1 MGCGVGETGEPFVDA
16 LCAREWTDGM
26 DEQEYQEEIRI
37 AVEALRQADRDM
49 VAFELDEAD
58 GKDTF
63 LAEGSTHERI
73 KLRVDA
79 AIAAIEEG
87 GLNQETAAKGT
98 LALLESVLLTTYAEH
113 MGMIEAAVRMTNAA
127 ECRANG

>member
-1 MGCGVGETGEPFVDA
+1 
-16 LCAREWTDGM
+16 M

>member
-1 MGCGVGETGEPFVDA
+1 
-16 LCAREWTDGM
+16 M

-49 VAFELDEAD
+49 VAFELDEGD
-58 GKDTF
+58 GEDMF
-63 LAEGSTHERI
+63 LGEGSTYERI

-79 AIAAIEEG
+79 AIAAIEDD
-87 GLNQETAAKGT
+87 GLNRETAAKCT
-98 LALLESVLLTTYAEH
+98 LALLESILLTTYAEH

-127 ECRANG
+127 ECRAYG